1 MAFQTSFVNGYSVGD
16 FQFETDRMKFLG
28 RGKSNK
34 NPSSILEGK
43 PLLGSVGGVLDPIF
57 AQRRIIRI
65 NPNEVA
71 SVNFITGIEP
81 DKEKALETAAKYRKD
96 EMISRVFRLA
106 YARNQVELS
115 YLNVTSDEVKF
126 FDDMIKYLV

>member
-1 MAFQTSFVNGYSVGD
+1 MNGDSVGD

-28 RGKSNK
+28 RGRSNK
-34 NPSSILEGK
+34 NPSAILEGK

-57 AQRRIIRI
+57 AQRRIIRVK
-65 NPNEVA
+65 PNETA
-71 SVNFITGIEP
+71 SVNFITGIQPER
-81 DKEKALETAAKYRKD
+81 EKALETGIRYRKD